1 MTAGDSRLFF
11 PDVQAKLRAL
21 GVRLDCLP
29 GEYRVNVAAGG
40 TATAY
45 FTESL
50 EDALQEGRRMA
61 AAYAQ
66 YRTQSSCKP
75 AMRRRRPKL
84 MTAAARHRRRIRA
97 HNRRVNDRAR
107 KRRRDER

>member
-1 MTAGDSRLFF
+1 MTTGDSRLLF
-11 PDVQAKLRAL
+11 PDVQAELRAL
-21 GVRLDCLP
+21 GIRLDCLP
-29 GEYRVNVAAGG
+29 GEYRVNVAAGSA
-40 TATAY
+40 TTAY

-75 AMRRRRPKL
+75 AKRRRRPKL
-84 MTAAARHRRRIRA
+84 MMGKARRQRFVQKVKHRVGRR
-97 HNRRVNDRAR
+97 
-107 KRRRDER
+107 